1 MLPFARMVKYGNK
14 VIPYVPNFTK
24 LVTPAVGY
32 SFTCTMLL
40 DVNGSVWAMGLQNG
54 GIFGLGNTTQVTEWT
69 KIYSNVKD
77 FWCSTGNGFCLIRTN
92 DDRFFYSGLDKWL
105 GNNTTN
111 TVTTFTECTSY
122 FTQFGISKIKEIYVG
137 LDYALILGTDNSLY
151 LLGDNKNSK
160 FGLNTA
166 SYFNKFTFLVDN
178 VKKFCSSI
186 TPSNWII
193 KLDNTIWRTG
203 TTSHGTLGNGVQN
216 TYIFP
221 WVQYKGTPVTE
232 AIDVFC
238 SASYIGII
246 TKGTPES
253 CPMYT
258 MGYQADGQ
266 LGNNTT
272 AGGYKLTPTLSKT
285 VPDDSEFIRIE
296 NISSRGLV
304 YYSSGKIYSTG
315 YNNNGQLANNS
326 TINSG
331 SFVEA
336 ILPDGVNFKKSES
349 LVAGNDATLYMY
361 INNKLY
367 YAGKSPDNISAS
379 SSSVMK
385 EFPLPTINAST

>member
-1 MLPFARMVKYGNK
+1 MLPFARMAKYGNK
-14 VIPYVPNFTK
+14 VIPYIPNFVK
-24 LVTPAVGY
+24 LVTPSSGY
-32 SFTCTMLL
+32 SYTTTMLL
-40 DVNGSVWAMGLQNG
+40 DKNGSVWAIGLQNG
-54 GIFGLGNTTQVTEWT
+54 GIFGLGNTTQVQEWT

-77 FWCSTGNGFCLIRTN
+77 FWCSTGNAFCLIRTN
-92 DDRFFYSGLDKWL
+92 DDRFFFSGFDKWL

-137 LDYALILGTDNSLY
+137 YDYALILGTDNSLY
-151 LLGDNKNSK
+151 LLGDNTGAK

-166 SYFNKFTFLVDN
+166 SYYNKFTYLIDN

-186 TPSNWII
+186 TSANWII
-193 KLDNTIWRTG
+193 KLDDTIWRTG
-203 TTSHGTLGNGVQN
+203 TTSSGTLGDGKQQSYV
-216 TYIFP
+216 FP

-232 AIDVFC
+232 VIDAFC
-238 SASYIGII
+238 SSNYFGVI

-258 MGYQADGQ
+258 LGYQGYGQ
-266 LGNNTT
+266 LGNNNTT
-272 AGGYKLTPTLSKT
+272 SAYKLNATLST
-285 VPDDSEFIRIE
+285 SVPDDSEFLRIE
-296 NISSRGLV
+296 NTSTRGLV

-315 YNNNGQLANNS
+315 YNNNGQLANN
-326 TINSG
+326 TTRESG

-336 ILPDGVNFKKSES
+336 ILPSGVVFNKEVS
-349 LVAGNDATLYMY
+349 LVAGNDATLYMF

-367 YAGKSPDNISAS
+367 YAGKSPDNVSAS

-385 EFPLPTINAST
+385 EFLLPTI